1 MAEFDL
7 QGIIGLGFIGF
18 MFYIWCKYRKPGDG
32 SSYSGN
38 NDTYVSKNTYYRA
51 HSLYHTSGMLHTN
64 LGDCWDECRTLEA
77 QYPGESFSPET
88 IRQ

>member
-7 QGIIGLGFIGF
+7 QGTVGLIFLGFL
-18 MFYIWCKYRKPGDG
+18 FYIWCKYRKPEN
-32 SSYSGN
+32 SYESN
-38 NDTYVSKNTYYRA
+38 CNRSTSTNTYYRA
-51 HSLYHTSGMLHTN
+51 ASLYHTSGMLHTN
-64 LGDCWDECRTLEA
+64 LGDCWKECHDLES